1 MARTPVVVLSH
12 HLLMVRQVEVRV
24 FLKPLQVAS
33 KRRLRQVAMPLC
45 RQACR
50 HSEHHLRSTQQ
61 LSKGQALKDY
71 HLVQLFRP
79 GPTLHRSWHRPL
91 DRLAPRRVL
100 AGSLVGLQQLAPRRV
115 LAGSL
120 VDLQQLAPRRV
131 LAGSLVGLQQL
142 VPRRVLA
149 GSLVGLQ
156 QLAIAPTLAALHSTS
171 SNPVQQLAVCTRQ
184 VCSRE
189 CPPHRLGLEV
199 SLDDR

>member
-1 MARTPVVVLSH
+1 MARTPVKVLSH
-12 HLLMVRQVEVRV
+12 HLFMVRQVEVRV
-24 FLKPLQVAS
+24 FLKPLQVSS

-50 HSEHHLRSTQQ
+50 HSEHHLHSTQQ
-61 LSKGQALKDY
+61 LSKGQALKGY

-100 AGSLVGLQQLAPRRV
+100 AGSLVGLQQLAIV
-115 LAGSL
+115 
-120 VDLQQLAPRRV
+120 
-131 LAGSLVGLQQL
+131 
-142 VPRRVLA
+142 
-149 GSLVGLQ
+149 
-156 QLAIAPTLAALHSTS
+156 PTLAALHSTS

-189 CPPHRLGLEV
+189 CPPHHLGLEV
-199 SLDDR
+199 SLVDR